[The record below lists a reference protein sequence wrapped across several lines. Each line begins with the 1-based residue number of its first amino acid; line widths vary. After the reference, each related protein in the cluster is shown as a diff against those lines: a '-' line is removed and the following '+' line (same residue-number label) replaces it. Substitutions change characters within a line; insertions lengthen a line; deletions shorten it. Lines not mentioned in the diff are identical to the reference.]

1 MAADAARLNAVPGE
15 TPRVTASAA
24 LPLVSIVIPC
34 YNQGRFLADAIRSV
48 QSQTYPEIETIVV
61 DDGSTDE
68 TAIVAR
74 ASPVRLVS
82 IRNSGAAVA
91 RNIGMRES
99 RGQYLIFLDAD
110 DRLLPDAVATGVAW
124 LTAQERWK
132 FVTGHVRLMTEDGR
146 PAGIPPQVHG
156 DSYVGLL
163 RSNYIWSPGAVMY
176 RRDALDAGGPFDP
189 AAGGSADYDLNI
201 RMARGSAFGC
211 HHQVVLEYRQHGGSM
226 SRNSRYM
233 LRSAVAVRRAQRR
246 HVRGDRDAREALE
259 AGIRIVQADYGD
271 RVVAEVKADVRT
283 PRRWLEALR
292 GAACLLRFYPTA
304 IMRGLIGPIA
314 RLRRQA

>member
-1 MAADAARLNAVPGE
+1 
-15 TPRVTASAA
+15 VTASAA

-34 YNQGRFLADAIRSV
+34 YNQGRFLAEAIRSV
-48 QSQTYPEIETIVV
+48 QCQTYPEVETIVV

-74 ASPVRLVS
+74 SSPPAHLVS
-82 IRNSGAAVA
+82 LRNSGAAVA
-91 RNIGMRES
+91 RNVGMRHS
-99 RGQYLIFLDAD
+99 RGEYLVFLDAD
-110 DRLLPDAVATGVAW
+110 DRLLPDAVETGVAW

-132 FVTGHVRLMTEDGR
+132 FVTGHVRLITEDGD
-146 PAGIPPQVHG
+146 PAGTPPQVHG
-156 DSYVGLL
+156 DSYVDLL

-189 AAGGSADYDLNI
+189 AAGGSADYELNI
-201 RMARGSAFGC
+201 RLARGSAFGC
-211 HHQVVLEYRQHGGSM
+211 HHQIVLEYRQHRGSM
-226 SRNSRYM
+226 SANSRYM

-246 HVRGDRDAREALE
+246 HVRADRNAREALE
-259 AGIRIVQADYGD
+259 AGIRIAQADYGD
-271 RVVAEVKADVRT
+271 RVVTEVKADLRT
-283 PRRWLEALR
+283 PRRWLEAFR
-292 GAACLLRFYPTA
+292 GTACLLRFYPAA